1 MEKLSVVI
9 ITFNEEKNIGRCI
22 DSVKN
27 VADEIIVLDSFSA
40 DKTCIIAKEKGA
52 TVYQHAFSGY
62 SEQKNKALEFAK
74 NNYVLSLDAD
84 EALDG
89 RLEAS
94 VLQAKGKFTSSGYTM
109 NRCTNYC
116 GKFIRHGSWYP
127 DKKLRLF
134 DKRVAK
140 WTGHLVHEE
149 VELTT
154 AGTLTIHLKGDIL
167 HYSFY
172 TIEEH
177 LSRIEQY
184 STLSAQAYF
193 TKGKRTSWFKKLFN
207 PAWNFITGY
216 ILRLGFL
223 DGRAGYRIARIS
235 ALSTFLKYKKL
246 GDLWE
251 EKKIKN

>member
-22 DSVKN
+22 DSVKK

-40 DKTCIIAKEKGA
+40 DKTVSIAKENGA
-52 TVYQHAFSGY
+52 TVYQHSFSGY
-62 SEQKNKALEFAK
+62 TEQKNKALEFAN

-89 RLEAS
+89 SLEAS
-94 VLQAKGKFTSSGYTM
+94 VLQVKEKFTCSGYTM

-140 WTGHLVHEE
+140 WAGHLVHEE

-154 AGTLTIHLKGDIL
+154 AGTQTMHLKGDIL

-172 TIEEH
+172 NMEEH

-193 TKGKRTSWFKKLFN
+193 AKGKRTSWVKKLFN

-223 DGRAGYRIARIS
+223 DGRAGYRIANIS
-235 ALSTFLKYKKL
+235 AKATYLKYKKL
-246 GDLWE
+246 GDIWKE
-251 EKKIKN
+251 TGK